1 MQSAKIEA
9 QTNVSFFP
17 NPFPTPW
24 ASEWGEDEFGL
35 WMALIFQ
42 GVRQAFR
49 WILPGTF
56 LMGSPKSEPERYY
69 DETQH
74 PVTLTQGYWLAD
86 TACTQALWEAVT
98 GENPAYFKDD
108 ANNPVERVSWNSVQ
122 EFIAR
127 LNSLVPELEARLPT
141 EAQWEYACRAG
152 TTTPFSFG
160 ENITPEQVN
169 YNGEYRYAGGKR
181 GLYRGK
187 TVPVK
192 SLPPNPWDLYEMHGN
207 VWEWCQ
213 DWYGDYP
220 AEPGVDPIGPS
231 EGAHRVLRGG
241 SGRSGGKRVRSAHR
255 RRGGVPDDRGGIGF
269 RLSLGQRI
277 HRAG

>member
-1 MQSAKIEA
+1 MQPAKTKA
-9 QTNVSFFP
+9 QISVSFFP
-17 NPFPTPW
+17 NPFPALW

-42 GVRQAFR
+42 GVRQVFR

-56 LMGSPKSEPERYY
+56 LMGSPKSEPKRYG

-86 TACTQALWEAVT
+86 TACTQALWQAVM

-108 ANNPVERVSWNSVQ
+108 ANNPVEQVSWNSAQ

-127 LNSLVPELEARLPT
+127 LNSLLPELEARLPT
-141 EAQWEYACRAG
+141 GAQWEYACRAG

-160 ENITPEQVN
+160 KNITPEQVN
-169 YNGEYRYAGGKR
+169 YHGRYPYAGGKKGSFR
-181 GLYRGK
+181 EK

-192 SLPPNPWDLYEMHGN
+192 SLPPNPWGLYEMHGN
-207 VWEWCQ
+207 VWEWCN
-213 DWYGDYP
+213 DWFSDYP
-220 AEPGVDPIGPS
+220 SAPVIDPVGPS
-231 EGAHRVLRGG
+231 NGAYRVLRGG
-241 SGRSGGKRVRSAHR
+241 SWKNDGRDVRSAYR
-255 RRGGVPDDRGGIGF
+255 YWDEPDDRHDDLGF

-277 HRAG
+277 HRSG